1 MGLRCLQPPHYLPPV
16 KEAWAEGPAEAG
28 KPGEKVRMRVGIPDR
43 WETEGGEGYF
53 HVDQGECRM
62 VWEQR
67 RAEDY
72 SGRLSVSDCAMP
84 RDAIVPQAPLWVS
97 ARLALTEHISPAF
110 REAPVLTE
118 SLYSAFLD
126 ARRCSSR

>member
-1 MGLRCLQPPHYLPPV
+1 MGLRCFQPPHYLPPV

-43 WETEGGEGYF
+43 RETEGGEGYF

-67 RAEDY
+67 RAGTTPDGSRFQIVQCLE
-72 SGRLSVSDCAMP
+72 MP
-84 RDAIVPQAPLWVS
+84 
-97 ARLALTEHISPAF
+97 
-110 REAPVLTE
+110 
-118 SLYSAFLD
+118 
-126 ARRCSSR
+126 